1 MLIMSPY
8 GPLAWSDLREERSR
22 QDSEQGEPGN
32 AVKYLAPSV
41 TWKREFHLC
50 EGVEAKL
57 LMTLGQHWLM
67 AVPAGLLFTFDPKW
81 CLLLAS
87 VRRGKR
93 VPCAWSYISPSV
105 YLPDGCQLFGP
116 GLLTLAKKYWV
127 FMSSLL
133 SSGLFT
139 CCFSVVFLALRASP
153 KNPSSVNQT
162 GPWVGE

>member
-1 MLIMSPY
+1 MLIVSPY
-8 GPLAWSDLREERSR
+8 GHLAWSDLREERSR

-41 TWKREFHLC
+41 TWKCEFHLC

-67 AVPAGLLFTFDPKW
+67 TVPAGLLFTFDPKW

-87 VRRGKR
+87 VRGGKR
-93 VPCAWSYISPSV
+93 VPCAWSYISLSV
-105 YLPDGCQLFGP
+105 YLLDGCQLFGP
-116 GLLTLAKKYWV
+116 GLLTLAKKHLV

-133 SSGLFT
+133 SSDCLLAVSVLF
-139 CCFSVVFLALRASP
+139 FLCWEP
-153 KNPSSVNQT
+153 P
-162 GPWVGE
+162 